1 MPFVGQAEGKG
12 VKRTLPFCV
21 FKLRNFETSHRGNAT
36 ETLAWVDYIP
46 THTIYVIMYSVML

>member
-46 THTIYVIMYSVML
+46 SIAILINNV